1 MADVI
6 KTKNTLSL
14 EQEFTDGDTRT
25 ITLDNP
31 SPTITAAAI
40 NEISEFNKLNQ
51 CTKGDKAGANFLRF
65 RSAKITVG
73 STTYLD
79 LTPA

>member
-1 MADVI
+1 MADVS
-6 KTKNTLSL
+6 KTKNVLSL

-25 ITLDNP
+25 LNLDNP

-40 NEISEFNKLNQ
+40 NAVGAYNKLYQ
-51 CTKGDKAGANFLRF
+51 CTKGDKTGANFLRF
-65 RSAKITVG
+65 KSAKIVVG